1 MADTVQQIKDRLNIV
16 DVVSQYVKLDRAGV
30 NMRARCPFHAEKTP
44 SFIVSPDRGTY
55 HCFGC
60 NVGGDMFSFVEAI
73 EGVDFKGALKILA
86 DKAGVE
92 LVYAKGEKKD
102 DKDRLFEVMEAAT
115 IFYQNA
121 LTDDAKKYLN
131 DRGVEDGTVRAFRLG
146 WAGDAW
152 SDLADSLLRKKFTEK
167 ELIDAGLAK
176 KGEKGGLTDKFRN
189 RIMFPIFDTA
199 GRVVAFSGRTFG
211 EKAHPDAPKYLNS
224 PETQLFHKSKI
235 LYGFDRAKQSIR
247 KHNFAVLVEGQVDLV
262 LSHQAGWGNT
272 VAVSGT
278 AFTVEHANLLKRM
291 SENLVIALDA
301 DQAGFKAATRSARAA
316 LQAGMQV
323 KVAQLP
329 AGGDPAD
336 LISKEGA
343 EAWRTVIRGA
353 KDIITFL
360 LDVLAVHAKDAMQLR
375 RSVETIVLPFLADIQ
390 SPIAREQYEN
400 EIAAK
405 LGVSIDAVRATVA
418 KTPQPAPPPAHVP
431 TVTRQADA
439 PNRIKQAYGLL
450 LWQESLQKPVIDTDA
465 YARELEGAIGEEVMG
480 EFRRMSIGD
489 KETLRFISE
498 ALHAKNANLQRS
510 ANTLLSILRKDRL
523 QAELSAATDKLR
535 DAESQGDEKV
545 VEALAEEIR
554 TLTTVIAKMA

>member
-30 NMRARCPFHAEKTP
+30 NMRALCPFHAEKTP

-60 NVGGDMFSFVEAI
+60 NVGGDMFSFVESI
-73 EGVDFKGALKILA
+73 EGVDFKGALKMLA
-86 DKAGVE
+86 EKAGVE

-102 DKDRLFEVMEAAT
+102 DKDRLFEVLDAACL
-115 IFYQNA
+115 FYQSA
-121 LTDDAKKYLN
+121 LTDEAKKYLK
-131 DRGVEDGTVRAFRLG
+131 DRGLEDATMRMFRLG

-152 SDLADSLLRKKFTEK
+152 SELSDHLRAKKFSEK
-167 ELIDAGLAK
+167 EIVDAGLAK

-189 RIMFPIFDTA
+189 RILFPIMDTA

-211 EKAHPDAPKYLNS
+211 DKAHPDAPKYLNS
-224 PETQLFHKSKI
+224 PETPLFHKSKI

-278 AFTVEHANLLKRM
+278 AFTVEHAALLKRM

-329 AGGDPAD
+329 HGSDPAD

-343 EAWRTVIRGA
+343 EAWRNVIRGA
-353 KDIITFL
+353 KDIIAFL
-360 LDVLAVHAKDAMQLR
+360 LDVLAAHAKDTMQLR

-390 SPIAREQYEN
+390 SPIAREQYER

-405 LGVSIDAVRATVA
+405 LGVSQDAVRATVA
-418 KTPQPAPPPAHVP
+418 KTPQPLPAPRASS
-431 TVTRQADA
+431 TESSQSNT

-450 LWQESLQKPVIDTDA
+450 LWQESLAKPVIDTEA
-465 YARELEGAIGEEVMG
+465 YAREFEGAVGTEVMESLRALPLG
-480 EFRRMSIGD
+480 E
-489 KETLRFISE
+489 KETLRFFSE
-498 ALHAKNANLQRS
+498 ELLSKNGNLQRS
-510 ANTLLSILRKDRL
+510 TSTLLSILRKDRL
-523 QAELSAATDKLR
+523 QAELQAASAELR
-535 DAESQGDEKV
+535 AAEEQGDEARV
-545 VEALAEEIR
+545 DRIAEDIR
-554 TLTTVIAKMA
+554 TLTTVIAKMS